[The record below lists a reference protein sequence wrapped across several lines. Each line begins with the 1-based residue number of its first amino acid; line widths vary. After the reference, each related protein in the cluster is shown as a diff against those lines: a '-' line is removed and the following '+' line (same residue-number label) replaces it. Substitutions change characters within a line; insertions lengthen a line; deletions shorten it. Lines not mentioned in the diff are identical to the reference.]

1 MGGFLTTLR
10 EVVVC
15 HNCLYG
21 EGMKPRNF
29 VVAMVILVPV
39 VALLSVVR
47 LQTLDDFSCEAEPRT
62 VLESDT
68 LWGIAES
75 KCDGNIQSVVDNLVD
90 VYGTTIHAG
99 DTIWLPLANECLL
112 DNRGGQVYDTC
123 G

>member
-1 MGGFLTTLR
+1 MGGFLTTLS

-47 LQTLDDFSCEAEPRT
+47 LQTLDDFSCEADPST
-62 VLESDT
+62 VMEGDT
-68 LWGIAES
+68 LWAIAES
-75 KCDGNIQSVVDNLVD
+75 KCDGNIQAVVDNLVD
-90 VYGTTIHAG
+90 VYGTTIHSG
-99 DTIWLPLANECLL
+99 QTIWLPLDNECLL
-112 DNRGGQVYDTC
+112 DIRGGQVYDTC